1 MVQCPIHPIHHKILS
16 LKSMQKYEI
25 ELNVRGGWPGGRWWV
40 MCHNKIFYSIG
51 VLWAVRT
58 PLQTTSSAPA
68 SVRQTAWSPATIGNV
83 FCPDVSPLLSRFVVL
98 RAEQRLMLLTRAHP
112 HRGGICLPNQ
122 QHTSRQSA
130 TEPTFRERTCGS
142 ACRCPA

>member
-25 ELNVRGGWPGGRWWV
+25 ELNVRGGWPGWRVVGFVSQQNLLFHWRF
-40 MCHNKIFYSIG
+40 MGCENSIANYL
-51 VLWAVRT
+51 V
-58 PLQTTSSAPA
+58 SAS
-68 SVRQTAWSPATIGNV
+68 SVRPPSIGNV
-83 FCPDVSPLLSRFVVL
+83 FCPDVSPPLSCLVVL